1 MLWNPIEGRGL
12 SLFNVLPQ
20 KLLDSKAKFCTFCP
34 RPVHCPEPLLR
45 FTQCLTFTSFALT
58 QNPSTGLTA
67 KFGQYTAVTLLL
79 LTEEA
84 LVVTCMISF
93 WEVNIYGTFLS
104 QLSVWFSGRSIWSA
118 AGEGEICGNLYRNL
132 ISFPTQFPYFIS
144 DTPFSFQFAI
154 SIEME
159 TFNKLFS
166 DTLKYRLWMKCAL
179 FRWFCTGGI
188 MWFGLKKFF
197 VS

>member
-1 MLWNPIEGRGL
+1 MTQKP
-12 SLFNVLPQ
+12 SSALFVRAQFIVLNHSFDLPSALLFLVLPSD
-20 KLLDSKAKFCTFCP
+20 KT
-34 RPVHCPEPLLR
+34 HE
-45 FTQCLTFTSFALT
+45 
-58 QNPSTGLTA
+58 
-67 KFGQYTAVTLLL
+67 
-79 LTEEA
+79 
-84 LVVTCMISF
+84 LVWQPNLVTCVISF

-188 MWFGLKKFF
+188 MWFGFKKFF